1 MIDNEYGEKSVQPEL
16 TQHIGI
22 VACSSEGAT
31 LYYRTI
37 CFEPM
42 RLHLA

>member
-1 MIDNEYGEKSVQPEL
+1 MIENESGEKIVQPEL

-37 CFEPM
+37 YFEPM
-42 RLHLA
+42 RLRLA